1 MDAGRLAR
9 AGFTVHDVR
18 LPGWAATFD
27 PFSTIVLGELW
38 RCHHALVDSPGLG
51 SFVNLALHRGRA
63 VTDEQLAGAMA
74 ARATWQAEL
83 AAVLHETPVLALP
96 TLPAPPPKR
105 DESRGFPDHNADVTV
120 QPGGRCPLWPY
131 RCRGPTCR

>member
-1 MDAGRLAR
+1 M
-9 AGFTVHDVR
+9 
-18 LPGWAATFD
+18 
-27 PFSTIVLGELW
+27 LGELW
-38 RCHHALVDSPGLG
+38 RCHHALVDSPGLS

-105 DESRGFPDHNADVTV
+105 DESRGFPITSLTSPFNLAGVPALALPV
-120 QPGGRCPLWPY
+120 PGSAPMSLQLVAGHGEEALLCATARVVEEALEL
-131 RCRGPTCR
+131 RGA